1 MSLRM
6 MSLRMSNGYD
16 RNLLTKRFYDYE
28 DDIET
33 NPTTRKLDD
42 HVLVIDGFN
51 TFIRAFSV
59 NPSLNEDGSHV
70 GGLVGFL
77 KSIRYTINKFKPTR
91 CVIVFDGK
99 NSSKPRQKI
108 FPQYKAG
115 RKVRSRLN
123 RMVDWVGGPHNENES
138 MRLQLTRLVEYLEC
152 LPITI
157 LSLDNLEADD
167 VISYICTTTLKDS
180 KCTIMSADKD
190 FYQLVNDRVQ
200 LYSPTKKI
208 TYDRELIRKEFG
220 VYPQNV
226 LTCRVVDGDKSDDI
240 PGVMG
245 IGVKT
250 LVKEFPNL
258 TEDKDFDTKD
268 MLNSAKSKSTRVSD
282 MLVKNEYIVK
292 RNYILMQLHDPDIKN
307 QTKLKIVD
315 AVNSLVPKLVKYQLQ
330 TLFVKDKLWG
340 QIPNFDNWLTEFNM
354 LDHYWKNKSE

>member
-1 MSLRM
+1 MSLLKM
-6 MSLRMSNGYD
+6 GLRMSNGYD

-33 NPTTRKLDD
+33 NPTTRKLND
-42 HVLVIDGFN
+42 HILVVDGFN

-91 CVIVFDGK
+91 CIIVFDGK
-99 NSSKPRQKI
+99 NSSKPRQKV
-108 FPQYKAG
+108 FPEYKAG

-123 RMVDWVGGPHNENES
+123 RNVDWATTPQDES
-138 MRLQLTRLVEYLEC
+138 ESIKRQLGRLVEYLEH
-152 LPITI
+152 LPLT
-157 LSLDNLEADD
+157 LLALDNLEADD
-167 VISYICTTTLKDS
+167 VISYICTSTLKDS
-180 KCTIMSADKD
+180 KCTIMSSDKD
-190 FYQLVNDRVQ
+190 FYQLVNDKIQ

-226 LTCRVVDGDKSDDI
+226 LTCRIVDGDKSDGI
-240 PGVMG
+240 PGVRG

-250 LVKEFPNL
+250 LVKEFPSL
-258 TEDKDFDTKD
+258 TEDEHFDAKK
-268 MLNSAKSKSTRVSD
+268 LLESADKKTTRISE

-315 AVNSLVPKLVKYQLQ
+315 TVNSVAPILVKYQLQ

-340 QIPNFDNWLTEFNM
+340 QIPNFDNWLTEFNI
-354 LDHYWKNKSE
+354 LDHYWKNKK

>member
-1 MSLRM
+1 MS
-6 MSLRMSNGYD
+6 SANT
-16 RNLLTKRFYDYE
+16 NLLNKRFYEFKDE
-28 DDIET
+28 IDVNPET
-33 NPTTRKLDD
+33 KNLND
-42 HVLVIDGFN
+42 HVLLVDGFN
-51 TFIRAFSV
+51 TFIRSFSV
-59 NPSLNEDGSHV
+59 NPSLNEDGAHV

-91 CVIVFDGK
+91 CIIVFDGK

-108 FPQYKAG
+108 FPEYKIG

-123 RMVDWVGGPHNENES
+123 RNVDWATTPQDES
-138 MRLQLTRLVEYLEC
+138 ESIKRQLSRLVEYLEH
-152 LPITI
+152 LPLT
-157 LSLDNLEADD
+157 LLALDNLEADD
-167 VISYICTTTLKDS
+167 VISYICTSTLKDS

-190 FYQLVNDRVQ
+190 FYQLVDDRVQ

-208 TYDRELIRKEFG
+208 TYDRELIKKEFG

-226 LTCRVVDGDKSDDI
+226 LTCRVVDGDKSDGI
-240 PGVMG
+240 PGVRG

-268 MLNSAKSKSTRVSD
+268 MLDSAKSKSTRVSD
-282 MLVKNEYIVK
+282 MLVKDEYVVK
-292 RNYILMQLHDPDIKN
+292 RNYVLMQLHDPNIKN

-315 AVNSLVPKLVKYQLQ
+315 AVNSLAPKLVKFQLQ

-340 QIPNFDNWLTEFNM
+340 QIPNFDNWLTEFNI
-354 LDHYWKNKSE
+354 LDHYWKNKK